1 MAKVC
6 LVSSAGGH
14 LSEVLSAVEKSLGKH
29 EFFLCVTG
37 FKTVRGMH
45 LEGIRRIYWMPV
57 LWRYQEPFGVL
68 ASLLVSLPMFV
79 WIFLKERP
87 DALVTVGA
95 EIAIPAFL
103 VNRLL
108 FRRPALF
115 IESLTRIDTSSATG
129 GWVAR
134 LATRVL
140 VQWPQLLEFYG
151 PKAEYRGRMI

>member
-1 MAKVC
+1 VAKVC

-14 LSEVLSAVEKSLGKH
+14 LAEVLSAVGEILDEH

-37 FKTVRGMH
+37 FKTVRGMR
-45 LEGIRRIYWMPV
+45 LEGIRRIYEMPM

-87 DALVTVGA
+87 DVLVTVGA

-108 FRRPALF
+108 FRKRALF
-115 IESLTRIDTSSATG
+115 IESLTRIETPSATG
-129 GWVAR
+129 GWMAR

-140 VQWPQLLEFYG
+140 VQWPSLLAFYG
-151 PKAEYRGRMI
+151 SKAEYRGRMI